1 MLEARRT
8 GGGARLA
15 VAGAT
20 VALVGSAVVA
30 CGASVSGTYESD
42 VRFERCYALDWKG
55 DVDPT
60 IRRRCWEEWL
70 TYFSEK
76 RPRDRI
82 EYAKKQ
88 IGAIVDG
95 VPQEL
100 PASASAAVV
109 AGPLPEPTSVFAPVP
124 MMAATSSASAAATA
138 SASASSAAG
147 RTPCEVRCDKS
158 LEGCLS
164 GCSVAVCEQFCSQ
177 KHGRC
182 VARCS
187 GGTKSGAEPPPDKPS
202 R

>member
-15 VAGAT
+15 AASAT
-20 VALVGSAVVA
+20 LALLGLAVVA

-88 IGAIVDG
+88 IGAIVQG

-124 MMAATSSASAAATA
+124 MMASTVSASAVASTSSAPAVV
-138 SASASSAAG
+138 G
-147 RTPCEVRCDKS
+147 RSPCETRCDKS

-182 VARCS
+182 VARCP
-187 GGTKSGAEPPPDKPS
+187 GGTKSGGEPPPDKPS